1 MTRPT
6 LEAPTAAASE
16 ERKVRGRP
24 LAVGVLGSYGW
35 SADRSVILPG
45 SVSALGSGTRQDA
58 RVRPG
63 VSNECGSLLP
73 IWRDTVRLL
82 SVNAAAYEPVLGAL
96 SVNATVCE
104 SMGLVAA
111 LDSALQRKCGG
122 DVVYLV
128 SVVGSCF
135 FTPYID
141 VTRVRYWFGKIKSF
155 PRYRVCYRSFSLA
168 PRSTWRRAVI
178 CK

>member
-1 MTRPT
+1 M
-6 LEAPTAAASE
+6 
-16 ERKVRGRP
+16 
-24 LAVGVLGSYGW
+24 
-35 SADRSVILPG
+35 
-45 SVSALGSGTRQDA
+45 
-58 RVRPG
+58 
-63 VSNECGSLLP
+63 SNECGSLLP

-111 LDSALQRKCGG
+111 LGSALQRKCGG

-128 SVVGSCF
+128 SVVGSFF

-141 VTRVRYWFGKIKSF
+141 VTRVRHWFGKIKEF
-155 PRYRVCYRSFSLA
+155 PQISCLL
-168 PRSTWRRAVI
+168 
-178 CK
+178 